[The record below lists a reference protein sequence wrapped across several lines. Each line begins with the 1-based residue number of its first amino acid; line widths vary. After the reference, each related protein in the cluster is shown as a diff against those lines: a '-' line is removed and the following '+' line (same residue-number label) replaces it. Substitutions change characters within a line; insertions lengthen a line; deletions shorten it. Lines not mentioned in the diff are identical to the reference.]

1 MADNKDDMSDVIVTF
16 EDDDGHSYNY
26 AEEMIMPV
34 DGVNYAILVRIHD
47 EDDNGQ
53 GAGDGD
59 DEDAIIA
66 KIITNAE
73 GEEEYVAPTEEE
85 FAAAEKAYNALVD
98 ENESM

>member
-16 EDDDGHSYNY
+16 EDDD
-26 AEEMIMPV
+26 
-34 DGVNYAILVRIHD
+34 
-47 EDDNGQ
+47 GQ